1 MVRVFLSQIMSNDQN
16 TAIKENL
23 YEKYEIVQVNDADS
37 SFNKWYQIR
46 DENNNVANDYA
57 FGGFAQG
64 DSGGGLRGVSGKGT
78 SASGNRQVDVSNAAG
93 SAIDVAQVQV
103 IAQGELA

>member
-23 YEKYEIVQVNDADS
+23 HEKYEIVQVNDADS

-46 DENNNVANDYA
+46 DENNNVAMLK
-57 FGGFAQG
+57 
-64 DSGGGLRGVSGKGT
+64 GLYDKE
-78 SASGNRQVDVSNAAG
+78 GNYTFNIWETKDEAEEQLQQIVEQRFEDMCQ
-93 SAIDVAQVQV
+93 
-103 IAQGELA
+103 